1 MNRSDINKYLT
12 DPNLVDHTTSD
23 DLRRLIDIYPY
34 CEALYWIYLRSLY
47 IKDDAI
53 FDDELMK
60 YGLYISNRKLFYNY
74 LTYESTT
81 PNPTNGQDSQLAILS
96 PEAQQPSVLITQ
108 IATPDYFTLAQNQTQ
123 KQSLQQLAEQLKKA
137 RLARKNTENK
147 DTSIN
152 IETKE
157 TDQTID
163 TNDNKQQ
170 ETNTSNLPTK
180 PKHNTQKANK
190 HTKEEKDKQTPD
202 SNLSEENAK
211 KLIKEQKY
219 LEAIEIL
226 RAISLNNPKKSANFA
241 LQIKFLET
249 IINNHNKKQ

>member
-1 MNRSDINKYLT
+1 MNRSDINKSLT
-12 DPNLVDHTTSD
+12 DPNLIEHTTSD

-60 YGLYISNRKLFYNY
+60 YGLHISNRKLFYNY
-74 LTYESTT
+74 LTYELTTNST
-81 PNPTNGQDSQLAILS
+81 PNQDSQLPIINPQLS
-96 PEAQQPSVLITQ
+96 
-108 IATPDYFTLAQNQTQ
+108 TPDYFALEQNQAQ

-137 RLARKNTENK
+137 RLTRQQQNTENNNTTHLTLNK
-147 DTSIN
+147 T
-152 IETKE
+152 
-157 TDQTID
+157 
-163 TNDNKQQ
+163 TNPDNNPQPKP
-170 ETNTSNLPTK
+170 NTSNLSPNPTHTT
-180 PKHNTQKANK
+180 PKANK
-190 HTKEEKDKQTPD
+190 TPKIEKDKQTLD
-202 SNLSEENAK
+202 SDLSEEKAK

-249 IINNHNKKQ
+249 IINNHNKK

>member
-12 DPNLVDHTTSD
+12 DPNLVEHTTSD

-60 YGLYISNRKLFYNY
+60 YGLHISNRKLFYNY
-74 LTYESTT
+74 LTYELTTNST
-81 PNPTNGQDSQLAILS
+81 PNQDSQFPIVNPQLS
-96 PEAQQPSVLITQ
+96 
-108 IATPDYFTLAQNQTQ
+108 TPDYFALEQNQAQ

-137 RLARKNTENK
+137 RLTRQQQNTENK
-147 DTSIN
+147 NTTHLTLN
-152 IETKE
+152 ETNK
-157 TDQTID
+157 T
-163 TNDNKQQ
+163 TNPDNKPQQ
-170 ETNTSNLPTK
+170 KPNTSNLPPNPTHTT
-180 PKHNTQKANK
+180 PKANK
-190 HTKEEKDKQTPD
+190 TPKIEKDKQTLD
-202 SNLSEENAK
+202 SDLSEEKAK

-249 IINNHNKKQ
+249 IINNHNKK

>member
-12 DPNLVDHTTSD
+12 DPNLVEHTTSD

-60 YGLYISNRKLFYNY
+60 YGLHISNRKLFYNY
-74 LTYESTT
+74 LTYELTTNST
-81 PNPTNGQDSQLAILS
+81 PNQDSQLPIINPQLS
-96 PEAQQPSVLITQ
+96 
-108 IATPDYFTLAQNQTQ
+108 TPDYFALEQNQAQ

-137 RLARKNTENK
+137 RLTRQQQNTENK
-147 DTSIN
+147 NTTHLTLN
-152 IETKE
+152 KT
-157 TDQTID
+157 
-163 TNDNKQQ
+163 TNPDNNPQPKP
-170 ETNTSNLPTK
+170 NTSNLPPNPTHTT
-180 PKHNTQKANK
+180 PKANK
-190 HTKEEKDKQTPD
+190 TPKIEKDKQTLD
-202 SNLSEENAK
+202 SDLSEEKAK

-249 IINNHNKKQ
+249 IINNHNKK

>member
-12 DPNLVDHTTSD
+12 DPNLVEHTTSD

-60 YGLYISNRKLFYNY
+60 YGLHISNRKLFYNY
-74 LTYESTT
+74 LTYELTTNST
-81 PNPTNGQDSQLAILS
+81 PNQDTQLPIINPQLS
-96 PEAQQPSVLITQ
+96 
-108 IATPDYFTLAQNQTQ
+108 TPDYFALEQNQAQ

-137 RLARKNTENK
+137 RLTRQQQNTENK
-147 DTSIN
+147 NTTHLTLN
-152 IETKE
+152 KT
-157 TDQTID
+157 
-163 TNDNKQQ
+163 TNPDNNPQPKP
-170 ETNTSNLPTK
+170 NPSNLPPNPTHTT
-180 PKHNTQKANK
+180 PKANK
-190 HTKEEKDKQTPD
+190 TPKIEKDKQTLD
-202 SNLSEENAK
+202 SDLSEEKAK

-249 IINNHNKKQ
+249 IINNHNKK